1 MASRMTVSSMLLLRV
16 SPEGGVHR
24 ADTIFILINAQSLIN
39 ALSLSIGKV
48 RGVTKCHKN
57 SFRTLNFCISA
68 HILSEEHHFSVLVN
82 CGGPWAFIRVITIF
96 L

>member
-1 MASRMTVSSMLLLRV
+1 MMASRMTVSSMLLLRV

-57 SFRTLNFCISA
+57 SFRTINFA
-68 HILSEEHHFSVLVN
+68 YL
-82 CGGPWAFIRVITIF
+82 PIF
-96 L
+96 CLKNIIFQSS